1 MLNPNLV
8 KVIYKALSRLLFEY
22 MRNIGSIHA
31 QNLSSS
37 CQGEVKVSKV
47 ISYDLMKSN
56 DQLLISGCTVGT

>member
-22 MRNIGSIHA
+22 MRNIGSIHV
-31 QNLSSS
+31 
-37 CQGEVKVSKV
+37 QGEVKVSKV